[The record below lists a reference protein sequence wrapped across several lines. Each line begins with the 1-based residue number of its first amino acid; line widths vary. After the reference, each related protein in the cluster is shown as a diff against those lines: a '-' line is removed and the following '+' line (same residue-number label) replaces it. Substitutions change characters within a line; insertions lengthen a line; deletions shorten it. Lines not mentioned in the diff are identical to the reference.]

1 MTENYTSN
9 DIVKLFNN
17 LKENEG
23 LKITFGIPSNTP
35 QIITFDKKDME
46 LNSAG
51 LIGARKSIDI
61 LEVVNKK
68 YGVYRISTRAITDVT
83 VLGES
88 DFILVN
94 TSVFGD

>member
-1 MTENYTSN
+1 MSEYTSGEIIN
-9 DIVKLFNN
+9 MFKN

-35 QIITFDKKDME
+35 QIISFDKKDME

-51 LIGARKSIDI
+51 LIGIKRPIDI
-61 LEVVNKK
+61 LAVTNKK
-68 YGVYRISTRAITDVT
+68 YGTYNISTRAITDVDI
-83 VLGES
+83 LDEP

-94 TSVFGD
+94 TSVFGE